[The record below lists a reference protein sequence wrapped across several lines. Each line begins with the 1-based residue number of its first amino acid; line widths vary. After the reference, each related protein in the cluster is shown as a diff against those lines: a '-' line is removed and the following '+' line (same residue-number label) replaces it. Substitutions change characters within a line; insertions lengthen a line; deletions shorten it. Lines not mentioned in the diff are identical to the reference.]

1 MQHSLVV
8 RNTFIDAVPDDED
21 DEDGELDRTQSD
33 PTGGRLKHVMPL
45 YGNPARSPATVA
57 PIPEDQEVAPIPEKI
72 REAAEQSTAAK
83 TKETTESEE
92 EEEGREEE
100 EDGSDEEE
108 DDDDD
113 QPLQRACSTAVR
125 PSSQAPPLGLWK
137 RPVAADRPPSATDAT
152 TIPLRR
158 VSEQDSAVGELTPSP
173 SHGGRGEVWQVALT
187 RLLPESPSS
196 KGTAA
201 AAGRGGASKG
211 SSSGRAAGPGGVMMS
226 GCGYPAMMA
235 PWGYMTP
242 YGMPG
247 WEHYPAGMFPTVG
260 YHMPGASGAT
270 AALPPSAQQEAD
282 PEESAPSDESA
293 RLSAPPAV
301 PPLGAGPPVGV
312 LHSFH
317 KETRNMGTVS
327 ADFRQFTKVG
337 YEGRLSVVSESRV
350 HTDGVHRYLVQ
361 FCAGELSRADG
372 VGFVFAQ
379 RLPCA
384 KNIQRIVSIF
394 VNQRGRICMRVFA
407 DIVRASAY
415 VKPLECGDWVEMSI
429 DLDER
434 VATFHVWPS
443 TETGWPPLQ
452 GRPSS
457 TAEFQYGNKLGK
469 LNQAG
474 SKPVALN
481 AGHLACVVKNV
492 GVTVAIGS

>member
-1 MQHSLVV
+1 M
-8 RNTFIDAVPDDED
+8 
-21 DEDGELDRTQSD
+21 SD
-33 PTGGRLKHVMPL
+33 PTGGRSKHVMPL
-45 YGNPARSPATVA
+45 YGIPARSPAAVA
-57 PIPEDQEVAPIPEKI
+57 PIPEGQEVAPIPEES
-72 REAAEQSTAAK
+72 RTAVK

-92 EEEGREEE
+92 EEDELREEE
-100 EDGSDEEE
+100 EDGRDEEE

-125 PSSQAPPLGLWK
+125 PPPAPPLGLRK
-137 RPVAADRPPSATDAT
+137 RPVAVDRPPSTTDAT

-158 VSEQDSAVGELTPSP
+158 VGEQDSAVGEMTPSP

-187 RLLPESPSS
+187 RLLPESPSN
-196 KGTAA
+196 KGGGGGGGTAA

-211 SSSGRAAGPGGVMMS
+211 SSSGRAAVPGGVMMS
-226 GCGYPAMMA
+226 SYGYPAMMA

-260 YHMPGASGAT
+260 YHMPGAGGAT
-270 AALPPSAQQEAD
+270 AALPSSAQQEDD
-282 PEESAPSDESA
+282 PEESALSDEPERS
-293 RLSAPPAV
+293 SAPPAV

-415 VKPLECGDWVEMSI
+415 VKPLECGDWVELSI

-469 LNQAG
+469 LNKAG
-474 SKPVALN
+474 SKPIGLN

-492 GVTVAIGS
+492 GVTIAIGS